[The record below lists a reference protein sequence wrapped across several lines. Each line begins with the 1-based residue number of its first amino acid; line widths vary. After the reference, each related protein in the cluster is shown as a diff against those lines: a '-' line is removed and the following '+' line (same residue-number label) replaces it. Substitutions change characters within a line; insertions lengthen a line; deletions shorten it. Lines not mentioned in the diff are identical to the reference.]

1 MMGGEHECKFK
12 KCASKKMNVKIVKNK
27 GHKNN
32 IKFLTEASFSLGE
45 NLIQNNNDEILLY
58 SRLKS
63 QPTFFIEFLT
73 TKEIRYSCL
82 SILDHRSLRLEYIV
96 VSNGTVF

>member
-1 MMGGEHECKFK
+1 MSANLRNVHRE
-12 KCASKKMNVKIVKNK
+12 KMSVKIAKNK

-32 IKFLTEASFSLGE
+32 IKFLTEASFSPGE
-45 NLIQNNNDEILLY
+45 NLIQNNNNEILLY

-73 TKEIRYSCL
+73 TKEIRYSC
-82 SILDHRSLRLEYIV
+82 
-96 VSNGTVF
+96 